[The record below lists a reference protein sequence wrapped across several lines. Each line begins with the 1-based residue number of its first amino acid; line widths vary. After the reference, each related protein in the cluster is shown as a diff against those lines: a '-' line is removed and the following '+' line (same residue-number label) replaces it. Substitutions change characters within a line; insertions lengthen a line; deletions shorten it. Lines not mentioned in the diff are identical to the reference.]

1 MIRKQLTTT
10 RKILSLL
17 WWFMKAKK
25 DLNDYIIYVSKA
37 QDE

>member
-1 MIRKQLTTT
+1 MIRKQLTITK
-10 RKILSLL
+10 KILSLL
-17 WWFMKAKK
+17 WWFMKTKK